1 MDDVKK
7 FPRMAQLEA
16 DATFRRL
23 GSKHGAFP
31 RREELMLE
39 ALYGVE
45 VRDNKVL
52 PGLEVVQEMEKGLKL
67 GIEEDKKREGRS
79 DISDVPEQ

>member
-7 FPRMAQLEA
+7 YPRMAQLEA
-16 DATFRRL
+16 DAAFRRL

-31 RREELMLE
+31 RREELMLK

-45 VRDNKVL
+45 MHDNKVL
-52 PGLEVVQEMEKGLKL
+52 PGLEVVQEMEKGLKSE
-67 GIEEDKKREGRS
+67 IEEDRKRERKS
-79 DISDVPEQ
+79 DISDLLEQ